1 MPRRVDHEERRAH
14 ITAALLRIAGTRG
27 LQAVSM
33 REVAA
38 EAGISLRLVQYY
50 VSDKQTLL
58 RLGLDEL
65 AARLD
70 RRVRERAAARGA
82 GLAPRAVVEV
92 VLTSILPIDEASR
105 LDRMAWSA
113 YFAVALTDPA
123 LLAGATNHPDA
134 LEDWL
139 TTVLARARDAG
150 DVDPGQDP
158 RTEVAALLA
167 LTNGLSDSVVG
178 GQRDADAA
186 LAILG
191 YQLDRLF
198 DRSTRAEAPDGL
210 G

>member
-1 MPRRVDHEERRAH
+1 MPRRVDHGERRAH

-50 VSDKQTLL
+50 ASDKPTLL

-70 RRVRERAAARGA
+70 RRIRERAAARGI

-92 VLTSILPIDEASR
+92 VLTSILPIDEVSR
-105 LDRMAWSA
+105 LDRKAWSA

-139 TTVLARARDAG
+139 TTVLERARNDG
-150 DVDPGQDP
+150 DVDPDRDP
-158 RTEVAALLA
+158 
-167 LTNGLSDSVVG
+167 
-178 GQRDADAA
+178 
-186 LAILG
+186 
-191 YQLDRLF
+191 
-198 DRSTRAEAPDGL
+198 
-210 G
+210 

>member
-50 VSDKQTLL
+50 ASDKPTLL

-70 RRVRERAAARGA
+70 RRVRQRAAERGT
-82 GLAPRAVVEV
+82 GLPPRAVLEV
-92 VLTSILPIDEASR
+92 VLTSILPTDEASR
-105 LDRMAWSA
+105 QDRKAWSA
-113 YFAVALTDPA
+113 YFAVTLTDPA

-134 LEDWL
+134 LENWL
-139 TTVLARARDAG
+139 TAVIVRARDAG
-150 DVDPGQDP
+150 ELDQDRDP
-158 RTEVAALLA
+158 RTEAITLLA
-167 LTNGLSDSVVG
+167 LTNGLSDSIVG

-186 LAILG
+186 LAVLG

-198 DRSTRAEAPDGL
+198 ARPTGGGSPGGRA
-210 G
+210 

>member
-1 MPRRVDHEERRAH
+1 MPRRVDHDERRTH
-14 ITAALLRIAGTRG
+14 ITAALLRIAGTQG
-27 LQAVSM
+27 LQAVTM

-50 VSDKQTLL
+50 AGDKPALL

-70 RRVRERAAARGA
+70 RRIRERAAARGT

-113 YFAVALTDPA
+113 YFAVALTEPA
-123 LLAGATNHPDA
+123 LLGGATNHPDA
-134 LEDWL
+134 LENWL
-139 TTVLARARDAG
+139 TTVLARAQDSG
-150 DVDPGQDP
+150 DIDPDQDP

-178 GQRDADAA
+178 GQRDAGAA

-191 YQLDRLF
+191 YQLDRVF
-198 DRSTRAEAPDGL
+198 GRAIPEGARG
-210 G
+210 GHG

>member
-1 MPRRVDHEERRAH
+1 MPRRVDHAERRAH
-14 ITAALLRIAGTRG
+14 ITEALLRIAGTRG

-50 VSDKQTLL
+50 AGDKPALL

-70 RRVRERAAARGA
+70 RRIRERAAARGT

-92 VLTSILPIDEASR
+92 VLTSILPIDDASR

-113 YFAVALTDPA
+113 YFAVALTEPA
-123 LLAGATNHPDA
+123 LLGGATNHPDA
-134 LEDWL
+134 LENWL
-139 TTVLARARDAG
+139 TTVVAQARDTG
-150 DVDPGQDP
+150 DIGPDRDP

-191 YQLDRLF
+191 YQLDRVF
-198 DRSTRAEAPDGL
+198 GRATPEDSPAGR

>member
-1 MPRRVDHEERRAH
+1 MPRRVDHDERRTH

-27 LQAVSM
+27 LQAVTM

-50 VSDKQTLL
+50 AGDKPALL

-70 RRVRERAAARGA
+70 RRIRERAAARGT

-113 YFAVALTDPA
+113 YFAVALTEPA
-123 LLAGATNHPDA
+123 LLGGATNHPDA
-134 LEDWL
+134 LENWL
-139 TTVLARARDAG
+139 TTVLARAQDTG
-150 DVDPGQDP
+150 DIGPDRDP

-178 GQRDADAA
+178 GQRDAGAA

-191 YQLDRLF
+191 YQLDRVF
-198 DRSTRAEAPDGL
+198 GRATPVDSPAGR